1 MNYFFFFF
9 FNYKI
14 KTSGVVAEE
23 EANKNATVRHHEMV
37 YVEPVQEMIW
47 IPGLKLPARTK
58 CHPPTTEELAL
69 CHIKK
74 KFILFSTEKS
84 PAFKLVSHQ

>member
-14 KTSGVVAEE
+14 KTSGVIAEE

-47 IPGLKLPARTK
+47 IPEGRFETPCTNKVS
-58 CHPPTTEELAL
+58 PTY
-69 CHIKK
+69 H
-74 KFILFSTEKS
+74 
-84 PAFKLVSHQ
+84 